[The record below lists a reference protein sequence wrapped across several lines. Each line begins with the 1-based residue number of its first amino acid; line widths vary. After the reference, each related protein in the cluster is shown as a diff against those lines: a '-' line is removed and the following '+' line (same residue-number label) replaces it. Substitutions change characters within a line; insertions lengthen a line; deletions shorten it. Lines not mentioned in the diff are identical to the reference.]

1 MADYQLIEDGSVIR
15 ASDGA
20 CIPRSAD
27 NRDWLEFQNWCAQG
41 NEPDPVSLQASFSI
55 EGASFLAR
63 FTDPE
68 YTAILNAAETA
79 RQQSN
84 GQLSRWID
92 MLRMRGAID
101 VSGTAAQAA
110 KAAVVAASL
119 LTPARAD
126 VIFAPA
132 S

>member
-1 MADYQLIEDGSVIR
+1 MAH
-15 ASDGA
+15 ASLAAQITETGLNFRTGA
-20 CIPRSAD
+20 RRGTSPIP
-27 NRDWLEFQNWCAQG
+27 F
-41 NEPDPVSLQASFSI
+41 SLQASFSI